1 MMKNGKEGVNIV
13 ITNWSKLNGYFIKT
27 GLKIFPVQQNGK
39 TPLIQ
44 KWQDDCSC
52 DTMQV
57 LYWYESAKGCNW
69 GLPATPNGLF
79 VIDLDVHDPQKNGVE
94 NFEKLMKEL
103 GLTSIDTMLQTTPS
117 GGVHL
122 IYQTNDILRN
132 VPNCSNAFKDYPGI
146 DLRTDG
152 YVVVEP
158 SVINGKEYKFSNN
171 IPPMPMPVVLQQ
183 YIVDNVG
190 TKDEK
195 KKTPYVKPKEV
206 FVGNRD
212 TALFEYISS
221 LYYKTRLD
229 YDEVLTLANKF
240 NEEVLEEGFP
250 GKVVEYKVKK
260 AFQKDRGECIYIWLG
275 EKPTNE

>member
-52 DTMQV
+52 DAMQV

-158 SVINGKEYKFSNN
+158 SVINGKEYKFSNK
-171 IPPMPMPVVLQQ
+171 IYLRVES
-183 YIVDNVG
+183 YS
-190 TKDEK
+190 
-195 KKTPYVKPKEV
+195 KPGP
-206 FVGNRD
+206 F
-212 TALFEYISS
+212 
-221 LYYKTRLD
+221 
-229 YDEVLTLANKF
+229 LAS
-240 NEEVLEEGFP
+240 
-250 GKVVEYKVKK
+250 
-260 AFQKDRGECIYIWLG
+260 C
-275 EKPTNE
+275 

>member
-13 ITNWSKLNGYFIKT
+13 ITNWSKLNDYFIKT

-57 LYWYESAKGCNW
+57 LYWYENAKGCNW

>member
-1 MMKNGKEGVNIV
+1 
-13 ITNWSKLNGYFIKT
+13 
-27 GLKIFPVQQNGK
+27 
-39 TPLIQ
+39 
-44 KWQDDCSC
+44 
-52 DTMQV
+52 
-57 LYWYESAKGCNW
+57 
-69 GLPATPNGLF
+69 
-79 VIDLDVHDPQKNGVE
+79 
-94 NFEKLMKEL
+94 
-103 GLTSIDTMLQTTPS
+103 
-117 GGVHL
+117 
-122 IYQTNDILRN
+122 
-132 VPNCSNAFKDYPGI
+132 
-146 DLRTDG
+146 
-152 YVVVEP
+152 
-158 SVINGKEYKFSNN
+158 
-171 IPPMPMPVVLQQ
+171 MPVVLQQ